1 MMQRRLMALLLGGA
15 LLSAC
20 SDSDVR
26 EVKEWMEKTKAE
38 TKPTV
43 QALSEPKTFVPFP
56 YTARDMTDPFTPN
69 KLLAE
74 LARAA
79 EQKDSPNR
87 PDMNRRKEPLEAFPL
102 DTMSMVGVI
111 QKAGVTYALVQIDKQ
126 LHQVRVGQYLGQNF
140 GKVTSVTEDA
150 VTLREVVQDA
160 AGDWV
165 ERISKLELLESKEIR
180 K

>member
-1 MMQRRLMALLLGGA
+1 MIHRLIMAMLLA
-15 LLSAC
+15 CTLSAC
-20 SDSDVR
+20 SDSDVK
-26 EVKEWMEKTKAE
+26 EVNDWMTQTKAQ
-38 TKPTV
+38 TATTVKP
-43 QALSEPKTFVPFP
+43 LSEPKTFVPFP
-56 YTARDMTDPFTPN
+56 YTARDSVDPFTSN

-79 EQKDSPNR
+79 EQKDSPYK

-111 QKAGVTYALVQIDKQ
+111 EKGGVIYALVQIDRQ
-126 LHQVRVGQYLGQNF
+126 LHQVRVGQYLGQNY
-140 GKVTSVTEDA
+140 GKVVAVTENA

-165 ERISKLELLESKEIR
+165 ERMSKLELLESKEI
-180 K
+180 KQ

>member
-1 MMQRRLMALLLGGA
+1 MSKYRLMAILVGSA
-15 LLSAC
+15 LLASC

-43 QALSEPKTFVPFP
+43 QPLSEPKTFVPFP
-56 YTARDMTDPFTPN
+56 YTARDMVDPFTPN

-79 EQKDSPNR
+79 EKKESPNR

-102 DTMSMVGVI
+102 DTMSMVGAI
-111 QKAGVTYALVQIDKQ
+111 EKGGVTYALVQIDKQ
-126 LHQVRVGQYLGQNF
+126 LHQVRVGQYLGQNY
-140 GKVTSVTEDA
+140 GKVTSVTDDA

-165 ERISKLELLESKEIR
+165 ERISKLELVESK

>member
-1 MMQRRLMALLLGGA
+1 MDPRRLTALA
-15 LLSAC
+15 LACGLAAC

-26 EVKEWMEKTKAE
+26 EVKDWMEQTKAQ
-38 TKPTV
+38 TPASVKP
-43 QALSEPKTFVPFP
+43 LSEPKTFVPFP
-56 YTARDMTDPFTPN
+56 YTARDAVDPFTSN

-79 EQKDSPNR
+79 EQKESPYK

-111 QKAGVTYALVQIDKQ
+111 EKAGVTYALVQIDRQ
-126 LHQVRVGQYLGQNF
+126 LHQVKVGQYLGQNY
-140 GKVTSVTEDA
+140 GKVVAVTEDA

-165 ERISKLELLESKEIR
+165 ERMSKLELLESKET
-180 K
+180 KK